1 MTQFT
6 IEQVEDGS
14 QSVYVISPSGRY
26 LTENSFT
33 GSYDLVEEPTSDS
46 IFVVED
52 LEDNFVS
59 KNASSRSFLFKS
71 LPSKVSRRLMQ
82 VLSQELQV
90 WSKLNGFKV
99 IGRSFSASMP
109 PMTLTTLFQECFEA
123 LAFFICVLSSLE
135 ANLKPSE
142 LTSTLT
148 VHLKPR
154 STFTMVLP
162 DTSQSGKLFPIRK
175 TFLPCLS
182 NKSILSGIH
191 VRGIILCTT
200 Y

>member
-59 KNASSRSFLFKS
+59 SNCRIKTYAINSS
-71 LPSKVSRRLMQ
+71 PSKGSRQLMQ
-82 VLSQELQV
+82 VLSPEHQV
-90 WSKLNGFKV
+90 SSKLNGFKV
-99 IGRSFSASMP
+99 IGKNFSA
-109 PMTLTTLFQECFEA
+109 
-123 LAFFICVLSSLE
+123 
-135 ANLKPSE
+135 
-142 LTSTLT
+142 
-148 VHLKPR
+148 
-154 STFTMVLP
+154 
-162 DTSQSGKLFPIRK
+162 
-175 TFLPCLS
+175 
-182 NKSILSGIH
+182 
-191 VRGIILCTT
+191 
-200 Y
+200 

>member
-59 KNASSRSFLFKS
+59 KNAGSRSFLFKS

-109 PMTLTTLFQECFEA
+109 PMTLTTLYQECFQA
-123 LAFFICVLSSLE
+123 LFFFYLCLF
-135 ANLKPSE
+135 
-142 LTSTLT
+142 
-148 VHLKPR
+148 R
-154 STFTMVLP
+154 S
-162 DTSQSGKLFPIRK
+162 
-175 TFLPCLS
+175 
-182 NKSILSGIH
+182 
-191 VRGIILCTT
+191 
-200 Y
+200 